1 MNINI
6 KIFLLCP
13 IPEDQ
18 KPINEYISLK
28 KNSFTNWIKFSKNKY
43 RHKLISLLSFFIFI
57 FTLLQLKILQTN
69 LLNIL
74 ILKNILILSLMFVG
88 FILVNG
94 LLLWKKVSKR
104 LNLTRIFYEEAS
116 WFDGQIWE
124 KPFLI
129 LKNDRLLKI
138 RKIQPNITRLQ
149 ITIFQ
154 IILIV
159 CFLLIFN

>member
-43 RHKLISLLSFFIFI
+43 RNKLINLFSFFLFI
-57 FTLLQLKILQTN
+57 FTLLQVKILQTN

-74 ILKNILILSLMFVG
+74 VLKNILVLSSVFVSIILITSQV
-88 FILVNG
+88 
-94 LLLWKKVSKR
+94 LWQKVAKR
-104 LNLTRIFYEEAS
+104 LNLARIFYEEAS

-129 LKNDRLLKI
+129 LKNDRLLKV
-138 RKIQPNITRLQ
+138 KKVQPNIKRLQ
-149 ITIFQ
+149 ITIIQFVL
-154 IILIV
+154 II